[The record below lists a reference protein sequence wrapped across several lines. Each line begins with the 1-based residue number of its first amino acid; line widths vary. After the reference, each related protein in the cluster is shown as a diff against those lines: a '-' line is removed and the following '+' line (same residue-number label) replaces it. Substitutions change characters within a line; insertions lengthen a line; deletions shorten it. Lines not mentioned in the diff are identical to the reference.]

1 MFNPYQTQ
9 IDEIN
14 AKIQESQTLLD
25 EPEFAEM
32 AQNEITSLNQQKK
45 ALNDAAVQYGQG
57 FESNDSEISEEKVNC
72 TIEVRSGAGG
82 DEAKI
87 WGNDI
92 IRMYIRFAEMHKLKI
107 TNIDDLVI
115 KITGKTTDF
124 PEIHKDGKNYI
135 TAYEL
140 FMYESGV
147 HRVQRVPTT
156 EAQGRIHTST
166 ASVAVLPE
174 IHSKEIEIR
183 DEDIDW
189 QFMRSSGAG
198 GQSVNKTSS
207 AARLTHKPSGIV
219 IVSRQEKKQEQNRK
233 IAMDLLRA
241 QLWEI
246 EEEKKQ
252 KELGKARSAIGRAQ
266 RAEKIRTYNYPQNRI
281 TDHRTKQ
288 SWFDLPNIMDGYM
301 EKIILDLHPALE
313 KLYSDEEAE
322 NQNIDSNK
330 NADNDFED

>member
-1 MFNPYQTQ
+1 MFNPYQAQ
-9 IDEIN
+9 IDEIS
-14 AKIQESQTLLD
+14 AKIKESEELLAD
-25 EPEFAEM
+25 PDFAEL
-32 AQNEITSLNQQKK
+32 AKADIDSLTQQKQMLE
-45 ALNDAAVQYGQG
+45 AASLQYEQDIDGSDAQV
-57 FESNDSEISEEKVNC
+57 SEEKVNC
-72 TIEVRSGAGG
+72 IIEVRQGAGG
-82 DEAKI
+82 DEAKL
-87 WGNDI
+87 WGNDLV
-92 IRMYIRFAEMHKLKI
+92 RMYLRFAEMYNLKA
-107 TNIDDLVI
+107 NYIDDLII
-115 KITGKTTDF
+115 KISGKTASF
-124 PEIHKDGKNYI
+124 PEIHKDGKSYI

-140 FMYESGV
+140 LKYESGV

-183 DEDIDW
+183 EEDIEW

-207 AARLTHKPSGIV
+207 AARLTHKPSGII

-233 IAMDLLRA
+233 IALDLLRA

-246 EEEKKQ
+246 EEEKKE
-252 KELGKARSAIGRAQ
+252 KELGVARSAIGRAQ

-301 EKIILDLHPALE
+301 SKLLIELHPEMDKFYRGEVIDAIE
-313 KLYSDEEAE
+313 SDSEVDE
-322 NQNIDSNK
+322 
-330 NADNDFED
+330 

>member
-1 MFNPYQTQ
+1 MFNPYQAQ
-9 IDEIN
+9 IDELI
-14 AKIQESQTLLD
+14 AKIQETQRLLEDPDFAELAKAELDSLVQQKQALD
-25 EPEFAEM
+25 EAALQYE
-32 AQNEITSLNQQKK
+32 QNMDGGDTQTS
-45 ALNDAAVQYGQG
+45 D
-57 FESNDSEISEEKVNC
+57 ERVNC

-87 WGNDI
+87 WGNDL
-92 IRMYIRFAEMHKLKI
+92 IRMYIRFAEMYKLKI
-107 TNIDDLVI
+107 TYIDDMVI
-115 KITGKTTDF
+115 KVSGKTTEF
-124 PEIHKDGKNYI
+124 PKLNKEGKSYI

-140 FMYESGV
+140 LKYESGV
-147 HRVQRVPTT
+147 HRVQRVPAT

-166 ASVAVLPE
+166 ASIAVLPE
-174 IHSKEIEIR
+174 IASKEIEIR
-183 DEDIDW
+183 EEDIEW

-207 AARLTHKPSGIV
+207 AARLTHKPTGIV

-233 IAMDLLRA
+233 IALELLRS

-246 EEEKKQ
+246 EEEKKE

-288 SWFDLPNIMDGYM
+288 SWYDLPNIMEGYM
-301 EKIILDLHPALE
+301 GKLISELHPVLD
-313 KLYSDEEAE
+313 KLYSGEEIEISGSDSEFDE
-322 NQNIDSNK
+322 
-330 NADNDFED
+330 

>member
-1 MFNPYQTQ
+1 MFNPYQAQ
-9 IDEIN
+9 IDEIST
-14 AKIQESQTLLD
+14 KIAETEALLSDPDFAQLAQADIESLT
-25 EPEFAEM
+25 
-32 AQNEITSLNQQKK
+32 QQKK
-45 ALNDAAVQYGQG
+45 TLEEAAIQYEQNIDGG
-57 FESNDSEISEEKVNC
+57 DSVVSEEKVNC
-72 TIEVRSGAGG
+72 IIEIRQGAGG
-82 DEAKI
+82 DEAKL
-87 WGNDI
+87 WGGDLL
-92 IRMYIRFAEMHKLKI
+92 RMYIRFAEMYNLKI
-107 TNIDDLVI
+107 TYIDDLIV
-115 KITGKTTDF
+115 KIGGKTTSF
-124 PEIHKDGKNYI
+124 PELHPEGKSYI

-140 FMYESGV
+140 LKYEGGV

-183 DEDIDW
+183 DEDIEW

-219 IVSRQEKKQEQNRK
+219 IVSRQEKKQEQNRQ
-233 IAMDLLRA
+233 IALDLLRA
-241 QLWEI
+241 QLWEL

-252 KELGKARSAIGRAQ
+252 KELGIARSAIGRAQ

-288 SWFDLPNIMDGYM
+288 SWFDLPNIMDGYIGKLLI
-301 EKIILDLHPALE
+301 ELHPEMVKFYNGEAPATNDLE
-313 KLYSDEEAE
+313 SDQDE
-322 NQNIDSNK
+322 
-330 NADNDFED
+330 

>member
-1 MFNPYQTQ
+1 MFNPYQAQ
-9 IDEIN
+9 IDEIST
-14 AKIQESQTLLD
+14 KISETETLLSD
-25 EPEFAEM
+25 PDFAQL
-32 AQNEITSLNQQKK
+32 AQADIESLTQQKK
-45 ALNDAAVQYGQG
+45 ALEEAAIQYEQNVDGG
-57 FESNDSEISEEKVNC
+57 DSVVSEEKVNC
-72 TIEVRSGAGG
+72 IIEIRQGAGG
-82 DEAKI
+82 DEAKL
-87 WGNDI
+87 WGGDLL
-92 IRMYIRFAEMHKLKI
+92 RMYIRFAEMYNLKI
-107 TNIDDLVI
+107 TYIDDLIV
-115 KITGKTTDF
+115 KIGGKTTSF
-124 PEIHKDGKNYI
+124 PELHPEGKSYI

-140 FMYESGV
+140 LKYEGGV

-183 DEDIDW
+183 DEDIEW

-207 AARLTHKPSGIV
+207 AARLTHKLSGIV
-219 IVSRQEKKQEQNRK
+219 IVSRQEKKQEQNRQ
-233 IAMDLLRA
+233 IALDLLRA
-241 QLWEI
+241 QLWEL

-252 KELGKARSAIGRAQ
+252 KELGVARSAIGRAQ

-301 EKIILDLHPALE
+301 GKLLAELHPE
-313 KLYSDEEAE
+313 MVRFYNGET
-322 NQNIDSNK
+322 IDS
-330 NADNDFED
+330 EDSESDIDA

>member
-1 MFNPYQTQ
+1 MFNPYQAQ
-9 IDEIN
+9 IDEIS
-14 AKIQESQTLLD
+14 AKIAEAEALLSD
-25 EPEFAEM
+25 PDFAEL
-32 AQNEITSLNQQKK
+32 AHADIDSLTQQKQM
-45 ALNDAAVQYGQG
+45 LEDASLQYEQDIDGSDTQ
-57 FESNDSEISEEKVNC
+57 ISEEKINC
-72 TIEVRSGAGG
+72 IIEIRQGAGG
-82 DEAKI
+82 DEAKL
-87 WGNDI
+87 WGGDLL
-92 IRMYIRFAEMHKLKI
+92 RMYIRFAEMNNLKI
-107 TNIDDLVI
+107 TYIDDLII
-115 KITGKTTDF
+115 KISGKTATF
-124 PEIHKDGKNYI
+124 PELHPEGKSYI

-140 FMYESGV
+140 LKYEGGV

-183 DEDIDW
+183 DEDIEW

-219 IVSRQEKKQEQNRK
+219 IVSRQEKKQEQNRQ
-233 IAMDLLRA
+233 IALDLLRA

-246 EEEKKQ
+246 EEERKQ
-252 KELGKARSAIGRAQ
+252 KELGVARSAIGRAQ

-288 SWFDLPNIMDGYM
+288 SWFDLPNIIDGYM
-301 EKIILDLHPALE
+301 EKLLTELHPE
-313 KLYSDEEAE
+313 MVKFYNGETITEQDSETDTEE
-322 NQNIDSNK
+322 
-330 NADNDFED
+330 

>member
-1 MFNPYQTQ
+1 MTNPYQNQ
-9 IDEIN
+9 IDELEV
-14 AKIQESQTLLD
+14 KIKESQALLD
-25 EPEFAEM
+25 DPEFAEL
-32 AQNEITSLNQQKK
+32 AKIETQNLLKQKQMME
-45 ALNDAAVQYGQG
+45 DAALQYEHGVDGGEQ
-57 FESNDSEISEEKVNC
+57 EISEEKVNC
-72 TIEVRSGAGG
+72 IIEIRSGAGG

-87 WGNDI
+87 WGNNLL
-92 IRMYIRFAEMHKLKI
+92 RMYIRFAEMNKL
-107 TNIDDLVI
+107 NVVYIDDLVI
-115 KITGKTTDF
+115 KITGKTTSF
-124 PEIHKDGKNYI
+124 PKLHSNGKNYI

-140 FMYESGV
+140 YKYESGV
-147 HRVQRVPTT
+147 HRVQRVPET

-174 IHSKEIEIR
+174 IHAKAIEIK
-183 DEDIDW
+183 DEDIEW

-207 AARLTHKPSGIV
+207 AARLTHKPTGIS

-233 IAMDLLRA
+233 IALDLLRA

-246 EEEKKQ
+246 EEEKKE

-288 SWFDLPNIMDGYM
+288 SWYDLPNILEGYM
-301 EKIILDLHPALE
+301 DKLMLELHPELD
-313 KLYSDEEAE
+313 KLYEEA
-322 NQNIDSNK
+322 S
-330 NADNDFED
+330 

>member
-1 MFNPYQTQ
+1 MFNPYQAQ
-9 IDEIN
+9 IDEIST
-14 AKIQESQTLLD
+14 KIAETEALLSDPDFAQLAQADIESLT
-25 EPEFAEM
+25 
-32 AQNEITSLNQQKK
+32 QQKK
-45 ALNDAAVQYGQG
+45 TLEEAAIQYEQNIDGG
-57 FESNDSEISEEKVNC
+57 DSVVSEEKVNC
-72 TIEVRSGAGG
+72 IIEIRQGAGG
-82 DEAKI
+82 DEAKL
-87 WGNDI
+87 WGGDLL
-92 IRMYIRFAEMHKLKI
+92 RMYIRFAEMYNLKI
-107 TNIDDLVI
+107 TYIDDLIV
-115 KITGKTTDF
+115 KIGGKTTSF
-124 PEIHKDGKNYI
+124 PELHPEGKSYI

-140 FMYESGV
+140 LKYEGGV

-183 DEDIDW
+183 DEDIEW

-219 IVSRQEKKQEQNRK
+219 IVSRQEKKQEQNRQ
-233 IAMDLLRA
+233 IALDLLRA
-241 QLWEI
+241 QLWEL

-252 KELGKARSAIGRAQ
+252 KELGVARSAIGRAQ

-288 SWFDLPNIMDGYM
+288 SWFDLPNIMDGYIGKLLT
-301 EKIILDLHPALE
+301 ELHPEMVKFYNGEAPATDDLE
-313 KLYSDEEAE
+313 SDQDE
-322 NQNIDSNK
+322 
-330 NADNDFED
+330 